1 MMISPVEVAFGCEL
15 CHSCFG
21 KVFFFFTAESAF
33 NLQER
38 YRAAMVL
45 SGTGDALGYYNGR
58 WEFCSSGLTIFNEAE
73 EMGGVENIQVKR
85 ELP

>member
-1 MMISPVEVAFGCEL
+1 
-15 CHSCFG
+15 
-21 KVFFFFTAESAF
+21 
-33 NLQER
+33 
-38 YRAAMVL
+38 MVL